1 MEQSLCRALVFNHSA
16 TNMQS
21 FLLNSSKF
29 ISAVSGSQRDSQ
41 HKIEV
46 SNQILHPPMSS
57 DQMPSLPGKKRRQ
70 MPGRGGGG
78 AMLKAGFHQRQNHS
92 WSRNQKGR
100 AIRSGEN
107 QTDGVGSRTL
117 ILLMSLLLTI
127 K

>member
-1 MEQSLCRALVFNHSA
+1 MEQSLYRALVFNHSA

-70 MPGRGGGG
+70 MRFLSSLPWY
-78 AMLKAGFHQRQNHS
+78 KSQYQY
-92 WSRNQKGR
+92 
-100 AIRSGEN
+100 SGKHLH
-107 QTDGVGSRTL
+107 TVFW
-117 ILLMSLLLTI
+117 LLELF
-127 K
+127 